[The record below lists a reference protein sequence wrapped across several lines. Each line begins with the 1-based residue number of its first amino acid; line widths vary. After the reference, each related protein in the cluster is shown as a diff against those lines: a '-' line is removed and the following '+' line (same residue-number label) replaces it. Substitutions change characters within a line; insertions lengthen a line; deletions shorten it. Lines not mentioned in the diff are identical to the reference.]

1 MTQDDDALA
10 IPLWIGGHAYLT
22 LAPGFVDV
30 RNPAT
35 GQLLRRT
42 PLCGPAEADQAVA
55 CARGAAAGWRAQS
68 DGARAGF
75 LAAVGDALA
84 GYAAHFARLIVEE
97 SGQDVTLAAA
107 EVADAIALLRGAP
120 GADAQAE
127 AEAEAVVAIVGNRLA
142 PLCSALRIAVPAL
155 RAGLAVVVRPS
166 PETPSALFAF
176 AELTGRCDFP
186 PGVFNVLHGGD
197 GAVAG
202 LRAAGLTPLFAG
214 ADHE

>member
-1 MTQDDDALA
+1 MTQNDDALA

-22 LAPGFVDV
+22 LASGFADV

-42 PLCGPAEADQAVA
+42 PLCGPLEADTAVA
-55 CARGAAAGWRAQS
+55 SARGAAVAWRAQT
-68 DGARAGF
+68 DGARAVF
-75 LAAVGDALA
+75 LAALGDALA

-97 SGQDVTLAAA
+97 SGQDVALAAA
-107 EVADAIALLRGAP
+107 EVADAIALLHGAP
-120 GADAQAE
+120 STDAQ
-127 AEAEAVVAIVGNRLA
+127 AVVAIVGDRRA

-155 RAGLAVVVRPS
+155 RAVAAVVVRPS

-186 PGVFNVLHGGD
+186 PGVFNVVHGGD
-197 GAVAG
+197 AVVAG
-202 LRAAGLTPLFAG
+202 LCAAGLTPLFAS